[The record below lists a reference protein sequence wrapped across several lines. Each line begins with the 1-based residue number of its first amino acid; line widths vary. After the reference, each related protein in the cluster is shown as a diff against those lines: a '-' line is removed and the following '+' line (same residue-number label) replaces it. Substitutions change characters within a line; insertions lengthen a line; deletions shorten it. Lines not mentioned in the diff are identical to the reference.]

1 MTLKTKFV
9 NHLAVMMAELT
20 LLRSE
25 DNLSNGHKRNTVDSE
40 HPNNG
45 HIGDKH
51 FVHCSE
57 VVSSSEVEIVW
68 TL

>member
-1 MTLKTKFV
+1 MTLKTKCA
-9 NHLAVMMAELT
+9 NHLAVMMTELT

-25 DNLSNGHKRNTVDSE
+25 DNLSNGHKRNTVE

-45 HIGDKH
+45 HIGDEH